1 MPNLTPE
8 QLADLR
14 TNVQEAIMA
23 ANPDLALERLK
34 EALPAG
40 RAKHDQVL
48 LLISRQSE
56 IVLHTVNNTLSE
68 EQLEVMRNNLTADI
82 LLFTNHLTT
91 TDFGPKPAHRPSL
104 KPGHLLYQVPTVM
117 VLQTTYDC
125 LVRVAEELSQVM
137 EGIAKDE
144 DVVIEDIGLSEVMEV
159 EILDSG
165 GADDPAFDIMLLS
178 DGEQLV
184 DEYSYTEWVFNVRPL
199 REGQHQ
205 LILKISV
212 LLTIKGKERTK
223 NVILR
228 RPISVSAKAPKNTP
242 SAKLQ
247 RVLPLKITSP
257 PLVEETVDTDRI
269 VPPSKPISTAGAGG
283 GSGMPLPAP
292 APTRKPDIRRK
303 SKRGSLA
310 SLAATLLFL
319 VFAGLW
325 LVNSD
330 GLEKLLPGDK
340 PDVGSNG
347 PDTLKAPSI
356 PIDSFEVSKSLPS
369 DSLRN
374 D

>member
-8 QLADLR
+8 QLANLR

-34 EALPAG
+34 EALPEG
-40 RAKHDQVL
+40 RAKHDQAL
-48 LLISRQSE
+48 LLISRQSD

-82 LLFTNHLTT
+82 LLFINHLTT
-91 TDFGPKPAHRPSL
+91 ADFGPKPAQRPSL
-104 KPGHLLYQVPTVM
+104 KPGHLLYQVPAVM

-159 EILDSG
+159 EILDG
-165 GADDPAFDIMLLS
+165 GGSDDPAFDIMLLS

-212 LLTIKGKERTK
+212 LLTINGKERTK

-228 RPISVSAKAPKNTP
+228 RPISVSAKAPKNTLP
-242 SAKLQ
+242 ATLQ
-247 RVLPLKITSP
+247 RVLPLKTVAPS
-257 PLVEETVDTDRI
+257 LVEEIVDNDRI
-269 VPPSKPISTAGAGG
+269 IPPSKPISTAGADG
-283 GSGMPLPAP
+283 GSTRPLPAP
-292 APTRKPDIRRK
+292 VPTRQPDIRRK
-303 SKRGSLA
+303 SQRGSLA
-310 SLAATLLFL
+310 SLTATLLFL

-325 LVNSD
+325 LVKSD
-330 GLEKLLPGDK
+330 GFEKLLPGDK
-340 PDVGSNG
+340 PDVGTEKS
-347 PDTLKAPSI
+347 DTIKDSSIIIDSLKA
-356 PIDSFEVSKSLPS
+356 SKSLPS
-369 DSLRN
+369 DTLRN